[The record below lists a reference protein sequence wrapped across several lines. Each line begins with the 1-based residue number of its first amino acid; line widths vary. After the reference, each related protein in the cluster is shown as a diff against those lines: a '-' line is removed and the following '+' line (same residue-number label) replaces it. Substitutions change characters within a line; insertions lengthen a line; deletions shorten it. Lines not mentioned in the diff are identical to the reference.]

1 MDRRQT
7 EGSHAE
13 QQARSKASSTVLIP
27 EKEAVV
33 GCAQK
38 TEEETGVETSSAC
51 SGPVLG
57 GSAWPNE
64 SRTR

>member
-1 MDRRQT
+1 MDRRPT

-27 EKEAVV
+27 EKEAVE

-38 TEEETGVETSSAC
+38 TEEETGVEIFH
-51 SGPVLG
+51 
-57 GSAWPNE
+57 
-64 SRTR
+64 